1 MTVTLVRHARSAPDP
16 ATPPHTW
23 DLSDEGRRDAL
34 LLRFP
39 SVDRLL
45 AGPEPRMASTVAHLG
60 PVEVDDR
67 FAESRAIGWLGE
79 GAFATAIER
88 YFAGEEPAPGWE
100 RAAEV
105 VARFEL
111 VDGAAIVSGGRAI
124 AAVVAHHTGCD
135 GLALW
140 RALRFPDVIHLFRD
154 ERDRWV
160 ASKP

>member
-1 MTVTLVRHARSAPDP
+1 VRVTLVRHARSAPDP
-16 ATPPHTW
+16 ATPSHTW
-23 DLSDEGRRDAL
+23 GLSAEGRRDAL
-34 LLRFP
+34 ALRLDG
-39 SVDRLL
+39 VDRLL

-60 PVEVDDR
+60 PVEVDAAY
-67 FAESRAIGWLGE
+67 AESGSHGWLGE
-79 GAFATAIER
+79 SEFDAVVAR
-88 YFAGEEPAPGWE
+88 YFAGEQPAPGWE
-100 RAAEV
+100 PAADV
-105 VARFEL
+105 VARFVL

-135 GLALW
+135 GLEVW